1 MRIIL
6 AILAALSLTACGM
19 TPSSSPIAGD
29 GDGYQFGDIT
39 GRVLSLQ
46 AEYCATADPRER
58 AFRLAALRAAGVPIP
73 RSGACADILALVPE
87 VEIDT
92 SETEAD
98 RERFEGMSNEGGDT
112 TPAADDPSAE

>member
-1 MRIIL
+1 MKRLI
-6 AILAALSLTACGM
+6 AAAALAVALAGCASVQ
-19 TPSSSPIAGD
+19 SPLD
-29 GDGYQFGDIT
+29 DGYQFGDLT
-39 GRVLSLQ
+39 GTVLSLQ

-73 RSGACADILALVPE
+73 RSGACADILTLMPE

-98 RERFEGMSNEGGDT
+98 RERFEDMSNAGGDT

>member
-1 MRIIL
+1 MRTIIAIATA
-6 AILAALSLTACGM
+6 AILAGCASVN
-19 TPSSSPIAGD
+19 SPMD
-29 GDGYQFGDIT
+29 DGYQFGDLT
-39 GRVLSLQ
+39 GTVLSLQ

-98 RERFEGMSNEGGDT
+98 RRRFEEMRDAGVDSEATQDGQG
-112 TPAADDPSAE
+112 AE